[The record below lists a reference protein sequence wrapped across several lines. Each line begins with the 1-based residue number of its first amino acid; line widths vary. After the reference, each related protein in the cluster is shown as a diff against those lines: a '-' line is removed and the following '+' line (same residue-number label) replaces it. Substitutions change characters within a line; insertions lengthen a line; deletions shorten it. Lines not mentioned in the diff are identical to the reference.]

1 METTTVKK
9 KRHLGLMIT
18 LMMGYT
24 MAYMDKALIS
34 TAMIPIA
41 KQYNLSSS
49 QTGLI
54 MSAFFLSYALTQI
67 PSGWLADKFGSKVVL
82 LTALSFITL
91 FAFLFG
97 IVSHL
102 FIFMLIRFLA
112 GVGQGGYPSATSRAI
127 TENFDKKKRTFVQSL
142 MLSTSGIGGIL
153 AFTLGA
159 NLIAINWRYAYLL
172 LGTLCLIATLLAAL
186 FLPKKEP
193 AKATATPKTTIKYIT
208 LLTNRNVLLLFS
220 TLILV
225 NYLLYGIMSW
235 LPTYMSQQ
243 FDLTI
248 STLGI
253 LLAINAAFQTVG
265 SFSAGLLLSKLFL
278 GRERLFI
285 IGLCIASALF
295 LVGFI
300 LATSLI
306 VSMILLLLLTTCSV
320 AAFTAIFSWPHKLFE
335 ETIIGSVIGLIN
347 TGSAIGGV
355 LAPMTLGFLIER
367 ASGSF
372 FLAFISMA
380 VAILASALIVLFI
393 KTKATANR

>member
-1 METTTVKK
+1 METTSANK
-9 KRHLGLMIT
+9 KRHLGLIIT

-24 MAYMDKALIS
+24 MAYMDKSLIS

-41 KQYNLSSS
+41 KQYNLTSS

-82 LTALSFITL
+82 LTSLSFITI
-91 FAFLFG
+91 FAFIFG

-112 GVGQGGYPSATSRAI
+112 GIGQGGYPSATSRAI
-127 TENFDKKKRTFVQSL
+127 TENFDQKKRTFVQSL
-142 MLSTSGIGGIL
+142 MLSTSGVGGIL

-172 LGTLCLIATLLAAL
+172 LGSLCLIATILAAI

-193 AKATATPKTTIKYIT
+193 ANAATKQKTPIKYVT

-220 TLILV
+220 ILILV

-243 FDLTI
+243 FDLSI

-265 SFSAGLLLSKLFL
+265 SFSAGLLLSKLFS

-285 IGLCIASALF
+285 IALCLASALF

-300 LATSLI
+300 LATSLV
-306 VSMILLLLLTTCSV
+306 VSMMLLLLLTTCSV
-320 AAFTAIFSWPHKLFE
+320 AAFTSIFSWPHKLFDE
-335 ETIIGSVIGLIN
+335 SIIGSVIGLIN
-347 TGSAIGGV
+347 TGSAVGGV
-355 LAPMTLGFLIER
+355 LAPMTLGFLIEL

-380 VAILASALIVLFI
+380 VAILASAIITLFI
-393 KTKATANR
+393 RPKATSNR